1 MYRQKRAP
9 RLSWARC
16 DVRPS
21 LRCSPAGWSATT
33 RSCAAFGT
41 RTSAPTGSRNPGRG
55 ARPPPLPPAAPTTDD
70 PAARA
75 ARRVAPETR
84 LVRQN
89 ELRAARSA
97 AQVRRPAPV
106 GLPSVPAPAG
116 PPARPDRGLG
126 GALALAPTDHFSR
139 APASPPVSSTTSAV
153 NIVTSSIP
161 PHSCRFAPEARHGSD
176 LNAAVMLSGDSKYS
190 SATR

>member
-1 MYRQKRAP
+1 MRCAAVLKMLAGGLERYYQIVRCFRDEDFRADRQPEPGPWCPA
-9 RLSWARC
+9 AA
-16 DVRPS
+16 
-21 LRCSPAGWSATT
+21 SPAGCPPQRPSTRGSAVST
-33 RSCAAFGT
+33 
-41 RTSAPTGSRNPGRG
+41 
-55 ARPPPLPPAAPTTDD
+55 
-70 PAARA
+70 
-75 ARRVAPETR
+75 
-84 LVRQN
+84 
-89 ELRAARSA
+89 
-97 AQVRRPAPV
+97 
-106 GLPSVPAPAG
+106 
-116 PPARPDRGLG
+116 DRGLG